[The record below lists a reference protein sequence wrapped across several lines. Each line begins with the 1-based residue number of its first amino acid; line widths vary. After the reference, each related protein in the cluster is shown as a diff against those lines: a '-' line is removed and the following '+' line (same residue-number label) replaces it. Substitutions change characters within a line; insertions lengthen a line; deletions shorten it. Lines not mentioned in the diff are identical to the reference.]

1 MTRII
6 SGEAGGRRLAVP
18 SGTATRP
25 TSDRVREG
33 IFSRLEH
40 LDALTDAVVLD
51 LYAGS
56 GALGLEA
63 ASRGA
68 RLVTLVD
75 QDRAAVTAARRNVA
89 ELGWRDRVTV
99 RADTVERTLMAGPPG
114 SAATLVFLDPPYDI
128 ADGRLAD
135 VLALLVTHR
144 WLGADALVVVE
155 RSARSAP
162 PQWPEGWEDAG
173 DRRYGETRVW
183 FASVPSDGDAA

>member
-89 ELGWRDRVTV
+89 ELGWRDRVT
-99 RADTVERTLMAGPPG
+99 
-114 SAATLVFLDPPYDI
+114 
-128 ADGRLAD
+128 
-135 VLALLVTHR
+135 
-144 WLGADALVVVE
+144 
-155 RSARSAP
+155 SARSAP